1 MKVYL
6 VMEGFEYEGDGV
18 KKVFVDPVKAEQ
30 FRLQCVA
37 EDVSEFYLYTIEE
50 FEVTE

>member
-6 VMEGFEYEGDGV
+6 VMEGFEYQGDSV
-18 KKVFVDPVKAEQ
+18 KKVFADAAKAEQ

-37 EDVSEFYLYTIEE
+37 EDVQEFYMYTIEE